1 MSGGT
6 VSGGTGNG
14 GTVNVATGSGPDADA
29 QAAAARRV
37 RFGALPERPAP
48 ADLVGERPVPPPHRT
63 APADDPDSRAARFS
77 CLAADL
83 GL

>member
-1 MSGGT
+1 MNAGK
-6 VSGGTGNG
+6 V
-14 GTVNVATGSGPDADA
+14 SGPDADA
-29 QAAAARRV
+29 QAAAAARRA
-37 RFGALPERPAP
+37 RFGTLPERPVP
-48 ADLVGERPVPPPHRT
+48 TDLVGERPVPPPHRT

>member
-1 MSGGT
+1 MR
-6 VSGGTGNG
+6 GTGMR
-14 GTVNVATGSGPDADA
+14 GTRTGNAGTENGPDADA
-29 QAAAARRV
+29 QAAATRRV

>member
-1 MSGGT
+1 MDGGT
-6 VSGGTGNG
+6 V
-14 GTVNVATGSGPDADA
+14 SGPDADA
-29 QAAAARRV
+29 RAAAARRA
-37 RFGALPERPAP
+37 RFGTLPERTAP

-63 APADDPDSRAARFS
+63 APAHDPDSQAARFS